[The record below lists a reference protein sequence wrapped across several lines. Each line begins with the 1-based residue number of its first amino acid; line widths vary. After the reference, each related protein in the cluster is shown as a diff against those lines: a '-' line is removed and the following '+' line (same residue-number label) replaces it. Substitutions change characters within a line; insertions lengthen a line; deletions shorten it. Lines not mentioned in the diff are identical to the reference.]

1 MKTQITIKNKETCI
15 TITVEHDEPLNVSS
29 QLEDIDKMLEKID
42 EKSKQSS
49 RVIDA
54 AGELMKEIRD
64 TPGFQE
70 NLDTSSE
77 NIDSSLENLDTSL
90 ENQEEK
96 PRCKWCGMT
105 FEPRKNKN
113 EKFCSENCRH
123 EAKKD
128 RDRIQKRLKSSGV
141 SPLAARGQKITKT
154 PKQTTERIYEG
165 KNCERCGR
173 FYIPTGPRQQFCKP
187 DCKPLTP
194 EQQAELDH
202 TLEQLERNKNK
213 VVI

>member
-54 AGELMKEIRD
+54 ASELIKEIRD

-70 NLDTSSE
+70 NLDASLE
-77 NIDSSLENLDTSL
+77 NLDTSLENLDTSL

-105 FEPRKNKN
+105 FEPRSKN
-113 EKFCSENCRH
+113 EKYCSENCRH
-123 EAKKD
+123 EARKD
-128 RDRIQKRLKSSGV
+128 RDRIQKRLKYLNDPETIGG
-141 SPLAARGQKITKT
+141 RKYDGKT
-154 PKQTTERIYEG
+154 CT
-165 KNCERCGR
+165 RCGR

-194 EQQAELDH
+194 EEHAELDQV
-202 TLEQLERNKNK
+202 LAEVKQNLKSVK
-213 VVI
+213 I